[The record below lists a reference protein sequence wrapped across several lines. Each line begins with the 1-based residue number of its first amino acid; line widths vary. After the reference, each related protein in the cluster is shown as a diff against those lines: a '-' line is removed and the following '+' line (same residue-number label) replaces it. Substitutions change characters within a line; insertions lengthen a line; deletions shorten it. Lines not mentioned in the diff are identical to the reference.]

1 LVKRNFHIKHVS
13 ARITLYF
20 SITVIFAFV
29 ILGIVIGQ
37 LISDRFTAEVDL
49 VVEQKLGLGE
59 ALLDNSLTEIKS
71 MYFSLI
77 DSPTLQ
83 AQMVKQNK
91 SGGEVNLDDLMAI
104 KSEIERVELSRS
116 ANVRS
121 IFMVSH
127 GKILDPIY
135 AAEPYRRII
144 DDNPEFDL
152 FLSSQLTGRF
162 SAPSTFPMQ
171 ITNPEYKD
179 KNTITYFGR
188 YYDQDSYEDLGYVAI
203 NLTQYSIFNEMGK
216 LFFDS
221 SAQTFVVD
229 ENNNILFESSPLIE
243 GEQTFLSRDFVQG
256 GQVKM
261 DGKTYLTYT
270 KQLSSYPSW
279 RIVVFMDYQEVA
291 SPINNIFAIILLVA
305 LFVLGAVVLVSFSIS
320 QKITTPIRAI
330 NRAMKITGRGEWP
343 EKLTSDTED
352 EISSLIIGFNAMVA
366 SLNTLTTELVVE
378 QDAKKK
384 IEVAM
389 VQSKLDLLQS
399 QINPHFIH
407 NTLNTM
413 KYMAIKADAGNLAD
427 IISSFNSL
435 LRTSMSQNNMM
446 ITVMEEVDNLYNYI
460 KIQQERYDADLDFS
474 CDISESA
481 KGIMIPK
488 LILQPLVENAL
499 FHGIVPKGSG
509 KIKVSARTAEGRIWL
524 TVWDNGAGISPDILN
539 RIVHGIEKISYGY
552 NQIGLANVSERLV
565 LNYGESSRLAIQS
578 EVGVGTSIG
587 FSFKIEIG
595 SADDM
600 GGFTD

>member
-1 LVKRNFHIKHVS
+1 MGKRKFHIKHVS

-37 LISDRFTAEVDL
+37 LISDRFTSEVDM

-59 ALLDNSLTEIKS
+59 ALLDNSLTEIKT

-83 AQMVKQNK
+83 SQMAKQNGN
-91 SGGEVNLDDLMAI
+91 GGEVNLDDLMAM

-121 IFMVSH
+121 IFMVSRG

-135 AAEPYRRII
+135 AAEPYSRII
-144 DDNPEFDL
+144 SDNPEFNR

-171 ITNPEYKD
+171 VENPEYKD

-188 YYDQDSYEDLGYVAI
+188 YYDQDTYEDLGYVVI
-203 NLTQYSIFNEMGK
+203 NLTQYSVFNETAK
-216 LFFDS
+216 LFSDS

-229 ENNNILFESSPLIE
+229 ENNNILFESSPLIQ
-243 GEQTFLSRDFVQG
+243 GEQSFLSREFTQG
-256 GQVKM
+256 GQIEM
-261 DGKTYLTYT
+261 DGKAYLTYT

-279 RIVVFMDYQEVA
+279 RIVVFMDYQEVV
-291 SPINNIFAIILLVA
+291 SPIKNIFAIILLVA

-343 EKLTSDTED
+343 EKLTVNTED
-352 EISSLIIGFNAMVA
+352 EISSLILGFNAMVA
-366 SLNTLTTELVVE
+366 SLNTVKTELVAE

-427 IISSFNSL
+427 IIGSFNSL

-446 ITVMEEVDNLYNYI
+446 ITVLEEMDNLCNYI
-460 KIQQERYDADLDFS
+460 KIQRERYDADFEFS

-481 KGIMIPK
+481 KGILIPK

-499 FHGIVPKGSG
+499 FHGIVPKGCG
-509 KIKVSARTAEGRIWL
+509 EIKVSARTAEGRIWL
-524 TVWDNGAGISPDILN
+524 TVWDNGAGIPPDILN
-539 RIVHGIEKISYGY
+539 RIIRGIEKISNGY

-565 LNYGESSRLAIQS
+565 LNYGEDSRLVIQS
-578 EVGVGTSIG
+578 DVGVGTSIG
-587 FSFKIEIG
+587 FSFAVEIE
-595 SADDM
+595 
-600 GGFTD
+600 T